1 MRPGLVTVVVGSGVQ
16 STEPSREVA
25 AYLTAQIAGAIGE
38 AILADAMFTEPVVHL
53 SPRPIRGA
61 PVSGRSDRDQASS
74 GPLDMPPVGIS
85 SIR

>member
-38 AILADAMFTEPVVHL
+38 SLLADAMFTEPVVCL
-53 SPRPIRGA
+53 STHDRSAGHMCPGEWPRP
-61 PVSGRSDRDQASS
+61 
-74 GPLDMPPVGIS
+74 
-85 SIR
+85 SIQRPS